1 MVGWKIAAADG
12 RRVALR
18 LTFDGFD
25 DVAEV
30 PEAAV
35 ETRVRAVP
43 KKSPKKSRAP
53 AGAVGEG
60 GGAVPCK
67 SIPPPPPPVATP
79 EGWTEYYDTEASR
92 VYYCHALSGAT
103 QWERPE

>member
-1 MVGWKIAAADG
+1 MARDG
-12 RRVALR
+12 QLYSRRHYAEYYSDSTEEGRVAW
-18 LTFDGFD
+18 
-25 DVAEV
+25 E
-30 PEAAV
+30 EA
-35 ETRVRAVP
+35 
-43 KKSPKKSRAP
+43 AP